1 MKVWVRCDKCGRSF
15 ETEECVRTDICPH
28 CMSFVD
34 IAKLRHPCGDKNAGP
49 AKKDETGGKDAFA
62 ERAFPSEKRAAAGET
77 KKNGESELYEALLL
91 CAQTH
96 CERKDWSKA
105 AECYEKC
112 LRERKDWRADFG
124 IVLAQTCGFT
134 DFSRF
139 TFAGYDSAKS
149 LAAHVR
155 AAFSGMNEETR
166 KQCAA
171 KYLPLLDKRR
181 AELCGERAAL
191 DRAVPLARE
200 NLRRSVGGDGEEKRK
215 IRRSG
220 QKTVVAIWAF
230 SGLFLLSAAGIVA
243 GFFAAAYV
251 LAALAVFFA
260 ALFAAGL
267 SVAAVSFHKFR
278 QWEKIDETLRFSYES
293 TIRDEEMLGE
303 VSERTSEQIAAI
315 DLISG
320 YLKF

>member
-1 MKVWVRCDKCGRSF
+1 MKIRVECDRCGRAF
-15 ETEECVRTDICPH
+15 EAEERALTDVCPH

-34 IAKLRHPCGDKNAGP
+34 VSKLRDSCAGKDLVPAEKEEDKNSGGP
-49 AKKDETGGKDAFA
+49 AGRVCPTEKPAAADGTGKDGPGA
-62 ERAFPSEKRAAAGET
+62 
-77 KKNGESELYEALLL
+77 YEAFLSR
-91 CAQTH
+91 AQTH
-96 CERKDWSKA
+96 CDRKEWRKA

-124 IVLAQTCGFT
+124 IVFARTCGFT
-134 DFSRF
+134 DFAQF

-171 KYLPLLDKRR
+171 KYLPLLDQRR

-215 IRRSG
+215 IRRSR